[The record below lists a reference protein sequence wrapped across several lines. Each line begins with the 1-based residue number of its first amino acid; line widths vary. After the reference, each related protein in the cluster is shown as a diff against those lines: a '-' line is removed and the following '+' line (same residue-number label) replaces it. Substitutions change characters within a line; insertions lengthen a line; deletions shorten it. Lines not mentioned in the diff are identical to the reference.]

1 MLSQDRSEQL
11 GKTAEAIE
19 SPHASLDPL
28 AAEFGRASAAKF
40 REFEGAQKARESDQP
55 VLVFD
60 QSLISVTV
68 SIRSIGLEPASTG
81 FDRRPACMMPV
92 AVALVGY

>member
-1 MLSQDRSEQL
+1 M

-55 VLVFD
+55 ILVFD
-60 QSLISVTV
+60 QSMIPVTA
-68 SIRSIGLEPASTG
+68 SLRSIGNAPHSTG
-81 FDRRPACMMPV
+81 CNGRPVYMTPV